1 MNITS
6 LTVNITS
13 LSLTLTSDNSP
24 PPSAIT
30 PTADANAS
38 QDRVSL
44 SSLLSNL
51 QNVSAT
57 VAQQDTGNG
66 TISLDALTYDFRQ
79 AFHSYASNGRPTQ
92 GPHHH
97 HHGHHRVD
105 HGSGQATSLNVSDV
119 QHALDQLTTTLQQ
132 QADSNG
138 TVSKATFRQDVRQLF
153 STVRSQSDPPTSTLQ
168 TVA

>member
-1 MNITS
+1 MNVTS

-24 PPSAIT
+24 PPSVIT
-30 PTADANAS
+30 PTADANAG

-51 QNVSAT
+51 QKVSAN

-97 HHGHHRVD
+97 HHDHHRVD
-105 HGSGQATSLNVSDV
+105 PGSGQATSLNVSDG

-138 TVSKATFRQDVRQLF
+138 TVSKATLRQDVRQLF
-153 STVRSQSDPPTSTLQ
+153 STLRGQSDPSTSTLQ